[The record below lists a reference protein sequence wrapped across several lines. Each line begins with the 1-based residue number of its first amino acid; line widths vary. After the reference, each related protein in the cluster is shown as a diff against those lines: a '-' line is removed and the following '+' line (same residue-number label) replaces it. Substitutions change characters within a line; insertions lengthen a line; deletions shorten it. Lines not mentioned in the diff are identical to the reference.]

1 MQSRPSS
8 WLVDVDAAA
17 YVTEAFARLDAA
29 RVRSGDGVT
38 IRRVDFGGRRL
49 ELVGLGAPMSDAI
62 IPAFRGEWPYAG
74 SERPAEPLLGTELEV
89 LIADRRNDG
98 VTLPSPDPNDPEPVI
113 IGRQRAVSSELLGAL
128 PRFEVYWEPPW
139 VYGLDRVA
147 RRAFYWAPDGLE
159 LPGWARTQPILRLLH
174 AWAQSAS
181 LHILHAGCI
190 GRNGRGVLLAG
201 PGGSGKS
208 TLSLSGLVHG
218 LDYVGDD
225 YVGVIDQQD
234 VHQDVRQDMD
244 GAPFAGADRFVAAPL
259 YRFAKLTAA
268 NLAARLPAL
277 ESRVVE
283 SFRGWNDKLVISVD
297 GETSLAIAAIVL
309 PRIVANASAGGP
321 TPIGPGR
328 ALRALAPSSILQ
340 LPGYEKDD
348 LAFMSR
354 LTANLPAYELEVSD
368 TAAALAA
375 LEPLWTRGTS

>member
-17 YVTEAFARLDAA
+17 YVTEAFARLDRA
-29 RVRSGDGVT
+29 RTLRSGFVAT
-38 IRRVDFGGRRL
+38 RRVDFGGRRI
-49 ELVGLGAPMSDAI
+49 ELVGLGAAMSDAI
-62 IPAFRGEWPYAG
+62 LPAFCGNGATGG
-74 SERPAEPLLGTELEV
+74 SEAELEV
-89 LIADRRNDG
+89 VLADRRCDG
-98 VTLPSPDPNDPEPVI
+98 VTLPSPDANDPEPVI
-113 IGRQRAVSSELLGAL
+113 VGRQRAVSRELVGAL

-139 VYGLDRVA
+139 VYGLDRTS

-174 AWAQSAS
+174 TWAQSAS

-190 GRNGRGVLLAG
+190 GRGGRGVLLAG

-225 YVGVIDQQD
+225 YVGVTDRQDIRQD
-234 VHQDVRQDMD
+234 VGQDVGQDL
-244 GAPFAGADRFVAAPL
+244 GGPPLAASDRFVAAPL

-268 NLAARLPAL
+268 NLAARLPSL
-277 ESRVVE
+277 EACVVE
-283 SFRGWNDKLVISVD
+283 SFRGWNDKLVIAID
-297 GETSLAIAAIVL
+297 GETSLTIAAIVL
-309 PRIVANASAGGP
+309 PRIVAAATTAGP

-328 ALRALAPSSILQ
+328 ALRSLAPSSILQ

-368 TAAALAA
+368 TAAALAS
-375 LEPLWTRGTS
+375 LEALWTGGGS